1 MKKEK
6 MKSPVEEVVE
16 EFTSKE
22 SNIRWISFACVLIVT
37 LLGII
42 ALLLYDMNKDIHSL
56 IDLLEDGEYNRVVDV
71 FYENENTSTTTEP
84 DSTIV
89 NSVESITKSE
99 NITSTT
105 KPQGNTKTY
114 VINKSSKKIHLESC
128 SFADRIKEDNKQTLQ
143 LTIEELQ
150 EYLQNGYTKCN
161 TCGG

>member
-1 MKKEK
+1 MEKEK
-6 MKSPVEEVVE
+6 RKSPVEEAVE

-84 DSTIV
+84 ESTIV
-89 NSVESITKSE
+89 NSVESTTKSE

-105 KPQGNTKTY
+105 KPQSNTNTY
-114 VINKSSKKIHLESC
+114 VINKSSKKIHLQSC
-128 SFADRIKEDNKQTLQ
+128 SFADRIKEDNKNVLQ
-143 LTIEELQ
+143 LTKEELQ
-150 EYLQNGYTKCN
+150 EYLQNGYTKCS

>member
-1 MKKEK
+1 MEKEK
-6 MKSPVEEVVE
+6 RKSPVEEAVE
-16 EFTSKE
+16 EFTSRE

-42 ALLLYDMNKDIHSL
+42 ALLLYNINKDIHSL

-89 NSVESITKSE
+89 NSIESTTKSE

-105 KPQGNTKTY
+105 KPQSNTNTY
-114 VINKSSKKIHLESC
+114 VINKSSKKIHLQSC
-128 SFADRIKEDNKQTLQ
+128 SFADRIKEDNKNVLQ
-143 LTIEELQ
+143 LTKEELQ
-150 EYLQNGYTKCN
+150 EYLQNGYTKCSS
-161 TCGG
+161 CGG

>member
-6 MKSPVEEVVE
+6 MKSPVEEAVE

-89 NSVESITKSE
+89 NSVESTTKSE

-114 VINKSSKKIHLESC
+114 VINKSSKKIHLGSC

-143 LTIEELQ
+143 LTSEELQ

>member
-6 MKSPVEEVVE
+6 MKSPVEEAVE

>member
-1 MKKEK
+1 
-6 MKSPVEEVVE
+6 MKSPVEETVE

-84 DSTIV
+84 DSTNV
-89 NSVESITKSE
+89 NSVESTRKSE

-128 SFADRIKEDNKQTLQ
+128 SFADRIKEDNKDTLQ
-143 LTIEELQ
+143 LTNKELQ

>member
-1 MKKEK
+1 
-6 MKSPVEEVVE
+6 MKSPVEEAVE

>member
-1 MKKEK
+1 MEKEK
-6 MKSPVEEVVE
+6 RKSPVEEAVE

-42 ALLLYDMNKDIHSL
+42 ALLLYDMNKNIHSL

-89 NSVESITKSE
+89 NSVESTTKSE

-105 KPQGNTKTY
+105 KPQSNTNTY
-114 VINKSSKKIHLESC
+114 VINKSSKKIHLQSC
-128 SFADRIKEDNKQTLQ
+128 SFADRIKEDNKNVLQ
-143 LTIEELQ
+143 LTKEELQ
-150 EYLQNGYTKCN
+150 EYLQNGYTKCS

>member
-1 MKKEK
+1 
-6 MKSPVEEVVE
+6 MKSPVEETVE

-84 DSTIV
+84 DSTNV
-89 NSVESITKSE
+89 NSVESTTKSE
-99 NITSTT
+99 NITATI
-105 KPQGNTKTY
+105 KQQGKTKTY
-114 VINKSSKKIHLESC
+114 IINKSSKKIHLESC
-128 SFADRIKEDNKQTLQ
+128 SFADRIKEDNKDTLQ
-143 LTIEELQ
+143 LTNKELQ

-161 TCGG
+161 TSGG

>member
-1 MKKEK
+1 
-6 MKSPVEEVVE
+6 
-16 EFTSKE
+16 
-22 SNIRWISFACVLIVT
+22 
-37 LLGII
+37 
-42 ALLLYDMNKDIHSL
+42 MNKDIHSL

-84 DSTIV
+84 VSTNV
-89 NSVESITKSE
+89 NSVESTTKSE

-128 SFADRIKEDNKQTLQ
+128 SFADRIKEDNKNILQ
-143 LTIEELQ
+143 LANEELQ

>member
-6 MKSPVEEVVE
+6 MKSPVEEAVE

-56 IDLLEDGEYNRVVDV
+56 IDLLEDGEYNRAVDV

-89 NSVESITKSE
+89 NSVESTTKSE

-114 VINKSSKKIHLESC
+114 VINKSSKKIHLQSC

>member
-1 MKKEK
+1 MEKEK
-6 MKSPVEEVVE
+6 RKSPVEEAVE

-89 NSVESITKSE
+89 NSVESTTKSE

-105 KPQGNTKTY
+105 KPQSNTNTY
-114 VINKSSKKIHLESC
+114 VINKSSKKIHLQSC
-128 SFADRIKEDNKQTLQ
+128 SFADRIKEDNKNVLQ
-143 LTIEELQ
+143 LTKEELQ
-150 EYLQNGYTKCN
+150 EYLQNGYTKCS

>member
-6 MKSPVEEVVE
+6 MKSPVEETVE

-22 SNIRWISFACVLIVT
+22 SNICWISFACVLIVT

-84 DSTIV
+84 VSTNV
-89 NSVESITKSE
+89 NSVESTTKSE

-128 SFADRIKEDNKQTLQ
+128 SFADRIKEDNKNILQ
-143 LTIEELQ
+143 LTNEELQ